1 MGTAAQS
8 NLDQTIKA
16 LSAITGV
23 KEEVTRVV
31 LNRPGA
37 DLGKVYLLTDEAVT
51 YQQALADEFH
61 ELGIVPK
68 KLNISDIVW
77 RPRAS

>member
-1 MGTAAQS
+1 
-8 NLDQTIKA
+8 
-16 LSAITGV
+16 
-23 KEEVTRVV
+23 VTRVV